1 MGISVQTLIGLSMIS
16 HWPPGSDLDR
26 ICLDGSL
33 TYDKPVK
40 KTGPLLILTC
50 YKYIDLFSVN
60 PFTAVHLV
68 KLKEFDPLYLSL

>member
-16 HWPPGSDLDR
+16 HWPPGSDLGR

-40 KTGPLLILTC
+40 KNRSAFDTHLLQI
-50 YKYIDLFSVN
+50 YRSVLCES
-60 PFTAVHLV
+60 FHSRASSQTQRI
-68 KLKEFDPLYLSL
+68 